1 MDIKNNIIKL
11 IEDKKDKYI
20 NASNQIWEFAE
31 TRFNSPKSANVLIK
45 LLEDEDFT
53 IERNIANMENA
64 FIGTYGSGKPIIGIL
79 AEYDALGNLSQVEDI
94 PTKKFKVENGSGHG
108 CGHNLLGVGSVAG
121 AIGIKDLMKE
131 NNIKGTI
138 KLFGCPSEESGYGKA
153 FMARDGIFN
162 NLNCAL
168 TWHPMDFS
176 TAWTSSSLAVLQI
189 YFNFKGKA
197 AHAAASPELGRSAL
211 DAAEIMNVGVNFLR
225 EHIIDE
231 GRVHYA
237 FIDAGGESANV
248 VQPTASLYYFIR
260 APKTNQ
266 AMEIYNRVVKIA
278 EGAAH
283 MTETELEIVWDSAC
297 ANYIPNDTITK
308 LMYNNLN
315 SVMPINYTEEEIE
328 YANKFYNTIDES
340 MKNNVKNRAIRY
352 FSEKGEAKVAE
363 IINSPLL
370 GEILPYNALNKAGGS
385 TDVGD
390 VSWNTPTGQIVVT
403 TATQGTPAHSWQ
415 WVSTGKS
422 SVAHK
427 GMIVAAKAIAM
438 TAYDILTNP
447 SVLDDAEKEHVKNLG
462 GEQYKSAIPGDVF
475 PK

>member
-1 MDIKNNIIKL
+1 MDIKNNITKL
-11 IEDKKDKYI
+11 IEDKKDKYF

-31 TRFNSPKSANVLIK
+31 TRFNSPKSADVLIK

-53 IERNIANMENA
+53 VKRDISRMENA
-64 FIGTYGSGKPIIGIL
+64 FIGTYGTGKPVIGIL
-79 AEYDALGNLSQVEDI
+79 AEYDALGNLSQVEDL
-94 PTKKFKVENGSGHG
+94 PTRKFKVENGAGHG
-108 CGHNLLGVGSVAG
+108 CGHNLLGVGAVAG

-131 NNIKGTI
+131 NNINGTI

-162 NLNCAL
+162 DLDCAL

-197 AHAAASPELGRSAL
+197 SHAAAAPELGRSAL

-231 GRVHYA
+231 ARIHYA

-260 APKTNQ
+260 APKTSQ
-266 AMEIYNRVVKIA
+266 AMDIYKRVVKVA
-278 EGAAH
+278 EGASH

-297 ANYIPNDTITK
+297 ANYIPNDSITK
-308 LMYNNLN
+308 IMYGNLN
-315 SVMPINYTEEEIE
+315 SLMPINYTEEEIE
-328 YANKFYNTIDES
+328 YANKFYKTIGES
-340 MKNNVKNRAIRY
+340 MINNVKNRAIKH
-352 FSEKGEAKVAE
+352 FSEKGEDKVNE
-363 IINSPLL
+363 IIGSPLL
-370 GEILPYNALNKAGGS
+370 GEILPYNALSKAGGS

-415 WVSTGKS
+415 WVATGKS
-422 SVAHK
+422 SVAFK
-427 GMIVAAKAIAM
+427 GMLTAAETIAM

-447 SVLDDAEKEHVKNLG
+447 SILEDARKEHVENLA
-462 GEQYKSAIPGDVF
+462 GEIYKSAIPDDVF